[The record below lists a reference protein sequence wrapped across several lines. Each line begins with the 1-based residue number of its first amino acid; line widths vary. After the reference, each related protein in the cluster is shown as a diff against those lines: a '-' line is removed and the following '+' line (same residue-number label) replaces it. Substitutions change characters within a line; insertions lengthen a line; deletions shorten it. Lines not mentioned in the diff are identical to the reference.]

1 MQAKVHEAI
10 KEHEGAS
17 EKVHALKKGS
27 PKLVEAQLQLSAT
40 QQQMDLLSFAYVN
53 KLSQTNIDVA
63 LAMLDK
69 FSLFFG
75 EETVL
80 FMSVNSSTAAIIPEL
95 TKQQAELK
103 KQRQLCEQERA
114 KELKKH
120 ESINSEPSL
129 KSGAAPALQIKQGL
143 IFCRI
148 SGKYRQR
155 WCSILNARLFVYKHW
170 QASDAEKVFN
180 LVLCNV
186 KRVAADSSSHPFVFE
201 IRSHMDDH
209 MQFAATD
216 ELEMTQWINVIQNNI
231 ASQLTTLA
239 PGASAS
245 DASSA
250 NSGSNATT
258 SASDAY
264 QLISRVKGNE
274 KCADCRAPGTLFYML
289 VPFQFSFKR
298 PSKSL

>member
-27 PKLVEAQLQLSAT
+27 PKLPEAQNQLSIT

-53 KLSQTNIDVA
+53 KLRQTNIDVA
-63 LAMLDK
+63 LAMLEK
-69 FSLFFG
+69 SSLFFA

-80 FMSVNSSTAAIIPEL
+80 FMAVNSSTSAILPEL
-95 TKQQAELK
+95 TKQAAELK

-120 ESINSEPSL
+120 ESMTGGPSL
-129 KSGAAPALQIKQGL
+129 NRTAAPALQIKQGL
-143 IFCRI
+143 IFCRV

-155 WCSILNARLFVYKHW
+155 WCSILNARLFIYKHW

-186 KRVAADSSSHPFVFE
+186 KRIPADSTSHPYVFE
-201 IRSHMDDH
+201 IRSHLDEH

-231 ASQLTTLA
+231 SSQLTLI
-239 PGASAS
+239 PGSSASSAHSSSGTDANNTYSAS
-245 DASSA
+245 DTF
-250 NSGSNATT
+250 N
-258 SASDAY
+258 
-264 QLISRVKGNE
+264 LISRVKGNE
-274 KCADCRAPGTLFYML
+274 RCADCRAPGTKEEEEE
-289 VPFQFSFKR
+289 KR
-298 PSKSL
+298 FND

>member
-17 EKVHALKKGS
+17 EKVHGLKKGS
-27 PKLVEAQLQLSAT
+27 PKLVEAQAQVSAT

-53 KLSQTNIDVA
+53 KLRQTNIDVS

-69 FSLFFG
+69 FSLFFA

-80 FMSVNSSTAAIIPEL
+80 FMAVNSSTSAIIPEL
-95 TKQQAELK
+95 TKQQIELK

-120 ESINSEPSL
+120 ENMTAEPSL
-129 KSGAAPALQIKQGL
+129 NRTAAPALQIKQGL
-143 IFCRI
+143 IFCRV

-170 QASDAEKVFN
+170 QARDAERVFN

-186 KRVAADSSSHPFVFE
+186 KRIPTDSSSHPFVFE
-201 IRSHMDDH
+201 VRSHMDEH
-209 MQFAATD
+209 LQFAAAD

-231 ASQLTTLA
+231 ASQLTLV
-239 PGASAS
+239 PGAGAPNAS
-245 DASSA
+245 NDP
-250 NSGSNATT
+250 NAT
-258 SASDAY
+258 SGAASDAY

-274 KCADCRAPGTLFYML
+274 KCADCRAPGT
-289 VPFQFSFKR
+289 FSPPPPIFAHTMR
-298 PSKSL
+298 RLTEQ